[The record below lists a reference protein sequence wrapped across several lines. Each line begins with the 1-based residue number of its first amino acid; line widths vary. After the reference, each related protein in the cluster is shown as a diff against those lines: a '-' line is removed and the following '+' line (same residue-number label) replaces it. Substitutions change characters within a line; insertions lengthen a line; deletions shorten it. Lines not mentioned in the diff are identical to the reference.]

1 MQTWAAG
8 DSSALPFG
16 FYVVTLSRIVREWP
30 RDGQSESLPVST
42 REAWT
47 PQAPGSLTGVTAWQ
61 TPTQLMSQNHE
72 VENGARA
79 RLPAIQAEQSKRN
92 ERRPQWQF
100 SRTAVNFPGNRCSSG
115 WVFPSCPSCGGQA
128 DPDPS
133 VHVGGWQMLPLSRGS
148 ELPRVKRD
156 SRKEPPCLPQR
167 I

>member
-30 RDGQSESLPVST
+30 GDGQSESLPVST

-47 PQAPGSLTGVTAWQ
+47 PQAPGSLTGVPAWQ

-100 SRTAVNFPGNRCSSG
+100 SRTAVNFPANRCSSG
-115 WVFPSCPSCGGQA
+115 PILRRNGQRKCLLLGVPFLPGRPGPLGARGRLA
-128 DPDPS
+128 DA
-133 VHVGGWQMLPLSRGS
+133 
-148 ELPRVKRD
+148 
-156 SRKEPPCLPQR
+156 PPFSGF
-167 I
+167 